1 MAGPAPT
8 DPTTVA
14 AGTLRLDGYA
24 GRIAVVTG
32 AGRGIGAQIA
42 TLFAAQGCRVV
53 ALDRDCS
60 AAPGELAIAGDV
72 SDPTWVADAF
82 RRVRSELGDPA
93 ILVNNAGIYRQVAF
107 EDLSLEEWDRTM
119 AVNLRAAFL
128 TSREVLPGMRQ
139 AGYGRLLAISST
151 AGKTGGWSPAGAYA
165 ASKAGL
171 MGLAKTLA
179 REYAPN
185 GITSNVIAPTNI
197 DTPMI
202 SPPAGFGA
210 TIPVGRLG
218 TPMDVATMALYLCSA
233 HAGYITGEVI
243 DLAGGTF
250 ID

>member
-1 MAGPAPT
+1 MVDSAVAVSEDGIRLAGFQ
-8 DPTTVA
+8 DRV
-14 AGTLRLDGYA
+14 
-24 GRIAVVTG
+24 AVVTG
-32 AGRGIGAQIA
+32 AGRGIGARIA
-42 TLFAAQGCRVV
+42 ALIEAQGGRVA
-53 ALDRDCS
+53 ALDQDVS
-60 AAPGELAIAGDV
+60 SAPGALAISCDV
-72 SDPTWVADAF
+72 SDVDAVARAF
-82 RRVRSELGDPA
+82 RRIRAELGEPA
-93 ILVNNAGIYRQVAF
+93 VLVNNAGIYRQQAF
-107 EDLSLEEWDRTM
+107 EDLTLEEWDRTM

-128 TSREVLPGMRQ
+128 TSREVLPAMRH

-151 AGKTGGWSPAGAYA
+151 AGKTGGWAPAGAYA

-179 REYAPN
+179 REYAQY

-202 SPPAGFGA
+202 SPPPGFGDS
-210 TIPVGRLG
+210 IPVGRLG
-218 TPMDVATMALYLCSA
+218 TPLDVATMALYLCSA